1 MRFGHLSKCV
11 HSKTLLW
18 FLEASSNKW
27 AILVQVCLLRH
38 YWQYDAVGIV
48 LPRTL
53 FWSLLPRRS
62 AWQARGKKN
71 SISLSS
77 ATNVRL
83 SPFHLP
89 WVGDNSLCL
98 CPGTESTGQIR
109 TQSTVSSLF
118 FLCCREKWAVSA
130 FYLCYLG
137 LFGWHTGRQR
147 GKVPPHYCQRWQSCS
162 MTDRIFPMLQVVIHR
177 INSLR
182 VTKEGPRLTNWA
194 NSAVL
199 FL

>member
-1 MRFGHLSKCV
+1 MS
-11 HSKTLLW
+11 
-18 FLEASSNKW
+18 
-27 AILVQVCLLRH
+27 LLRH
-38 YWQYDAVGIV
+38 YWQYDALGIV

-62 AWQARGKKN
+62 AWQSRGKKN

-109 TQSTVSSLF
+109 AQSSVIPF
-118 FLCCREKWAVSA
+118 FLCCREKWAVSP
-130 FYLCYLG
+130 FYLCYFRAFWLAY
-137 LFGWHTGRQR
+137 WQAERQSTTPLLS
-147 GKVPPHYCQRWQSCS
+147 K
-162 MTDRIFPMLQVVIHR
+162 
-177 INSLR
+177 
-182 VTKEGPRLTNWA
+182 VTK
-194 NSAVL
+194 L
-199 FL
+199 FHDRQNLSHAAGCNPQN

>member
-1 MRFGHLSKCV
+1 M
-11 HSKTLLW
+11 
-18 FLEASSNKW
+18 
-27 AILVQVCLLRH
+27 CLLRH
-38 YWQYDAVGIV
+38 YWQYDTVGIV
-48 LPRTL
+48 LPQTL

-118 FLCCREKWAVSA
+118 SFAAGRSELCQLFTYATS
-130 FYLCYLG
+130 G
-137 LFGWHTGRQR
+137 LFGWHIGRQR

-162 MTDRIFPMLQVVIHR
+162 MTDRIFPTLQVVIHR

-182 VTKEGPRLTNWA
+182 VTKEGPPLTNWA